1 VRVDEEHWQPFEGR
15 YPDGMPLIG
24 AVSRLS
30 SSETQSIE
38 YPWCVHV
45 IVHFDEA
52 DELGYPTKAENRDI
66 DEFSAS
72 VLARLRVVD
81 TVIEAA
87 RLTGHGAREFWWY
100 VREPDP
106 IHLVL
111 SEIASQPE
119 LYRAF
124 DYDINLDVDW
134 SVLERFSGRRGGER

>member
-1 VRVDEEHWQPFEGR
+1 MDDEHWRPFEGR

-24 AVSRLS
+24 AISRLS

-38 YPWCVHV
+38 FPWCVH
-45 IVHFDEA
+45 ITVHFDDA
-52 DELGYPTKAENRDI
+52 DELGYPTRDEGQAV
-66 DEFSAS
+66 DQFSES
-72 VLARLRVVD
+72 LIARLRVQD

-100 VREPDP
+100 VREPEP
-106 IHLVL
+106 MHVL
-111 SEIASQPE
+111 LDQIAGQPE

-134 SVLERFSGRRGGER
+134 VALERFSGRGH

>member
-1 VRVDEEHWQPFEGR
+1 MDDEHWRPFEGR

-24 AVSRLS
+24 AISRLS

-38 YPWCVHV
+38 YPWCVH
-45 IVHFDEA
+45 ITVHFDDA
-52 DELGYPTKAENRDI
+52 DELGYPTREEGQAVDQ
-66 DEFSAS
+66 FSES
-72 VLARLRVVD
+72 LIARLRVQD

-100 VREPDP
+100 VREPEP
-106 IHLVL
+106 MHVL
-111 SEIASQPE
+111 LDQIAGQPE

-134 SVLERFSGRRGGER
+134 NALERFSGRGR

>member
-1 VRVDEEHWQPFEGR
+1 MDDEHWRPFEGR

-24 AVSRLS
+24 AISRLS

-38 YPWCVHV
+38 FPWCVH
-45 IVHFDEA
+45 ITVHFDDA
-52 DELGYPTKAENRDI
+52 DELGYPTRDEGQAV
-66 DEFSAS
+66 DQFSES
-72 VLARLRVVD
+72 LIARLRVQD

-100 VREPDP
+100 VREPEP
-106 IHLVL
+106 MHVL
-111 SEIASQPE
+111 LDQIAGQPE

-134 SVLERFSGRRGGER
+134 GALERFSGRSR